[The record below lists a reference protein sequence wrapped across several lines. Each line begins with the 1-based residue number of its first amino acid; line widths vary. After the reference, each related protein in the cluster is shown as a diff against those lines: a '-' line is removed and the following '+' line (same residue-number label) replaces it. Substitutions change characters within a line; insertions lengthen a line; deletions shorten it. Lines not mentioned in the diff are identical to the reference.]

1 MNVGIMEDIRR
12 KHLREFINVID
23 FLCYIA
29 YTQNESVKDVVSWL
43 YYHNFDEDVTSCHT
57 DKHCRLLA
65 CESDDGIDI
74 CIDNLF
80 EQISIGGYQNYYL
93 YLEEVE
99 NKDEYELDG
108 YTVVDNQFGFDIKEL
123 QELDYIKE
131 LNIDISNAPFYSYT
145 IYIDDKVSVKP
156 ITEEKRRLFH
166 IFGAQPCSLEESI
179 KKTKK
184 LTLEQEEA
192 NQQQLKII
200 EENIRKVIEWAAS
213 SDSTEAADEKPPKDI
228 AEDIKK
234 LITDK
239 EEYERLTPIQKYT
252 FYMKNIVLPLAQ
264 KIWFHDKETNL
275 LMRKQVARLVV
286 ELLPDF
292 DLTENQ
298 VDDWLKNSD
307 LVPQAIID
315 RCAQHDY
322 GNTKPEK
329 IKREV
334 IEHKIRSKIAP
345 EIQSLIENTPKF

>member
-184 LTLEQEEA
+184 LTLEQEEVSYA
-192 NQQQLKII
+192 
-200 EENIRKVIEWAAS
+200 EETVH
-213 SDSTEAADEKPPKDI
+213 
-228 AEDIKK
+228 
-234 LITDK
+234 L
-239 EEYERLTPIQKYT
+239 
-252 FYMKNIVLPLAQ
+252 
-264 KIWFHDKETNL
+264 NL
-275 LMRKQVARLVV
+275 V
-286 ELLPDF
+286 
-292 DLTENQ
+292 N
-298 VDDWLKNSD
+298 
-307 LVPQAIID
+307 
-315 RCAQHDY
+315 
-322 GNTKPEK
+322 
-329 IKREV
+329 
-334 IEHKIRSKIAP
+334 
-345 EIQSLIENTPKF
+345 